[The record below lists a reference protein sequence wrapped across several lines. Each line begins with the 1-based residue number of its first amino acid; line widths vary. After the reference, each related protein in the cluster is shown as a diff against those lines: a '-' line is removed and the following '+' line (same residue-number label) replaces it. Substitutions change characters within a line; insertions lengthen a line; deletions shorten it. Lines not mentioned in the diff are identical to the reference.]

1 MEAGPGCRPPRGG
14 GGLQAGGLQPGFA
27 GPVMSTAIPAAATG
41 NPSSGFGSAP
51 WAAFLAPAEY
61 IDSDHP
67 AIVAQT
73 ERLCADTSSSQDAAR
88 AIFRFVRDLP
98 YIGGDL
104 SDIEIYRASR
114 VLATGHGHCVCKASL
129 CTALARAAGIPAR
142 IAFADVRNHLAS
154 PRVLAAM
161 GTDIFAWHGFVE
173 LRLGDEW
180 VKASP
185 TFDTETCRRH
195 GVAPLEFDAVHDALL
210 QSFDN
215 RSSMEYQRFH
225 GSFHDVP
232 ARFLAAEIPR
242 LYPKASDGRPA
253 PSAPR

>member
-1 MEAGPGCRPPRGG
+1 MGFEAISDRPWKPGADVEPVGPAAAYQPAASNPAGPAPACTPTEP
-14 GGLQAGGLQPGFA
+14 ATPWA
-27 GPVMSTAIPAAATG
+27 TAIPAPATG
-41 NPSSGFGSAP
+41 DPSPGFGSAP
-51 WAAFLAPAEY
+51 WAVFLAPAEY

-67 AIVAQT
+67 AILAQT
-73 ERLCADTSSSQDAAR
+73 ERLCANCSGSQDAAR

-104 SDIEIYRASR
+104 SDIEIYRASQ

-161 GTDIFAWHGFVE
+161 GTDVFAWHGFVE
-173 LRLGDEW
+173 LRLGDAW

-185 TFDTETCRRH
+185 TFDTDTCHRH

-215 RSSMEYQRFH
+215 RSLH
-225 GSFHDVP
+225 GVP
-232 ARFLAAEIPR
+232 ALPRFVPR
-242 LYPKASDGRPA
+242 RTGPVPGY
-253 PSAPR
+253 